1 MAIQVIF
8 YWTLLARQISQYF
21 DANPSEKPMVKSRK
35 NEQSQIVLSPQQEQH
50 IREVF
55 ELFDTDGGGTIDRQE
70 LRVAMCALGFEGSET
85 SNPSRGVKG
94 RSIDGSETLTLEE
107 FTTLMKGEL
116 LLADPLEEIRAI
128 FAAVSGIEKG
138 GDSTTISLGKLRL
151 AAQKYQI
158 RLSEDELQL
167 MMMQVDEDAGGTVDE
182 QEFIRVISFSHW
194 F

>member
-1 MAIQVIF
+1 MF
-8 YWTLLARQISQYF
+8 
-21 DANPSEKPMVKSRK
+21 
-35 NEQSQIVLSPQQEQH
+35 
-50 IREVF
+50 
-55 ELFDTDGGGTIDRQE
+55 
-70 LRVAMCALGFEGSET
+70 ALGFDGGVTTVT
-85 SNPSRGVKG
+85 SNLNRGAKG
-94 RSIDGSETLTLEE
+94 NSFDGSDTLTIDE
-107 FTTLMKGEL
+107 FTALMKGEL

-128 FAAVSGIEKG
+128 FAAVSGIEKE

-182 QEFIRVISFSHW
+182 KEFIRVISFSHW

>member
-1 MAIQVIF
+1 
-8 YWTLLARQISQYF
+8 
-21 DANPSEKPMVKSRK
+21 MVKSRK
-35 NEQSQIVLSPQQEQH
+35 NEQSQIVLSPQQEEH

-55 ELFDTDGGGTIDRQE
+55 ELFDIDGGGTIDRQE

-94 RSIDGSETLTLEE
+94 HSFDGSETLTLEE

-128 FAAVSGIEKG
+128 FAAVSGIEKD
-138 GDSTTISLGKLRL
+138 GDPTTISLGKLRL
-151 AAQKYQI
+151 AAQKYHI

-167 MMMQVDEDAGGTVDE
+167 MMMQVDEDAGGAVDE